1 MDAVSD
7 EGNAVKRE
15 PMFPSDHDELETSQ
29 IESLCMNCHSQG
41 ITRLLLV
48 KIPFFRDVVLS
59 SFSCEDC
66 NLSNVDLQS
75 ADRIQDNGARY
86 SLNVD
91 PAKDL
96 NRRVV
101 KTDTSTI
108 KIPEIELEIPPES
121 QKGTLTTIEGIFE
134 RTIAGLEQEQP
145 VRRIMDPENAKK
157 IDGFVAKL
165 RSLLTRAK
173 PFKFI
178 MDDPTGNCF
187 IENFHAPNPDPQ
199 MTVTFYERTKAQD
212 EALGIAEEEKTGDA
226 PAPDEVLQFQSNCSN
241 CNAPVTTNMK
251 MVDIPHFKQIILMAM
266 SCDACGEKSNEVKSG
281 TGFEPKGKKMTLNV
295 TDSSDLNRDVLKS
308 ETCSVSIP
316 EIEMEI
322 GGHSIAGKFTTI
334 EGLLNDIKDLVL
346 KNPFTSGD
354 STANDIKVGVDKFS
368 EKIDG
373 LLSGDVPFTYIMDDP
388 AGNSYLQNVYAPE
401 DDPEM
406 VVEYYE
412 RSFEQNE
419 DLGLNDMKTDDYNEN

>member
-1 MDAVSD
+1 MDV
-7 EGNAVKRE
+7 GNGESNVVKQE
-15 PMFPSDHDELETSQ
+15 PMFPTDHDELETSQ
-29 IESLCMNCHSQG
+29 IESLCVHCHSQG

-48 KIPFFRDVVLS
+48 RIPFFRDVVLS
-59 SFSCEDC
+59 SFSCEHC
-66 NLSNVDLQS
+66 NYSNVDLQS

-91 PAKDL
+91 STKDL

-101 KTDTSTI
+101 KTDTTTI
-108 KIPEIELEIPPES
+108 KVPEVELEIPPES

-134 RTIAGLEQEQP
+134 RTISGLEQEQP

-157 IDGFVAKL
+157 IDDFVTKL
-165 RSLLTRAK
+165 KDLLNRTK

-187 IENFHAPNPDPQ
+187 IENLNAPNQDPQ
-199 MTVTFYERTKAQD
+199 MTVTFYERTKDQN
-212 EALGIAEEEKTGDA
+212 EALGIAEEEKTENA

-266 SCDACGEKSNEVKSG
+266 ACDACGEKSNEVKSG
-281 TGFEPKGKKMTLNV
+281 TGFEPKGKKMILNV
-295 TDSSDLNRDVLKS
+295 TDVSDLNRDVLKA
-308 ETCSVSIP
+308 ETCSVNIP

-322 GGHSIAGKFTTI
+322 GGHSIAGKFTTV
-334 EGLLNDIKDLVL
+334 EGLLKDIKDLVL
-346 KNPFTSGD
+346 KNPFTQGD
-354 STANDIKVGVDKFS
+354 STTNNIKDGVDKFT
-368 EKIDG
+368 EKIDN
-373 LLSGDVPFTYIMDDP
+373 LLTGTVPFTYIMDDP

-401 DDPEM
+401 EDPEM
-406 VVEYYE
+406 KVEYYE

-419 DLGLNDMKTDDYNEN
+419 ELGLNDMKTENYAEN